1 MYAPSMYYLGL
12 LYAHGRGQAPDF
24 TAALAMF
31 ERASR
36 LQHAPSMYYLGI
48 MAANGHGVPVDY
60 DLAIHWFEQ
69 AAGSTDPTLAAKAK
83 NAAVTLRQAVEAAQ
97 ERNDEVYNS
106 YKRKIEQTQQDY
118 RFGTG
123 SGAV

>member
-1 MYAPSMYYLGL
+1 MYYLGL

-31 ERASR
+31 EGASR

-48 MAANGHGVPVDY
+48 MSANGHGVPVDY

-69 AAGSTDPTLAAKAK
+69 AAGSTDPVLAAKAN

-106 YKRKIEQTQQDY
+106 YKNKIEETQQDY
-118 RFGTG
+118 KFSSG
-123 SGAV
+123 SGMM